1 MKKRKIVGICS
12 SVGNKAKATNNTYPI
27 IFINR
32 IFIEISHSY
41 NLIPII
47 LSPTVDIS
55 EIEQMANMIDF
66 LILTGGEDIHPQFY
80 NEVINYDYYEYN
92 ACNPTLERD
101 YFEIQ
106 LYSISKS
113 LGKSILGICR
123 GMQIIN
129 ISEGGT
135 LCQNI
140 DTYLEHSIRKDGWI
154 PYHSIKIKKNTILH
168 QLLDIEEYTVSSTHH
183 QCIKKL
189 GMNIVASAYSADGI
203 VEAIELC
210 SDKQKII
217 GFQGHIENIVP
228 NNLIFVYQLLLEEKN
243 GNLIFRYTTFNKK
256 DIPQIHR
263 RDFKAKINEYFGTN
277 ISVNFIF
284 EQSIRPEISG
294 KFAIIKTI

>member
-140 DTYLEHSIRKDGWI
+140 DTDSEDLKPNFSIISCLNSSSLAFTSLSPALFHSG
-154 PYHSIKIKKNTILH
+154 
-168 QLLDIEEYTVSSTHH
+168 
-183 QCIKKL
+183 
-189 GMNIVASAYSADGI
+189 
-203 VEAIELC
+203 
-210 SDKQKII
+210 
-217 GFQGHIENIVP
+217 
-228 NNLIFVYQLLLEEKN
+228 NNLNSLK
-243 GNLIFRYTTFNKK
+243 
-256 DIPQIHR
+256 P
-263 RDFKAKINEYFGTN
+263 
-277 ISVNFIF
+277 ISRSFSTV
-284 EQSIRPEISG
+284 ISNPS
-294 KFAIIKTI
+294 

>member
-32 IFIEISHSY
+32 VFIEISHSY

-106 LYSISKS
+106 LYK
-113 LGKSILGICR
+113 
-123 GMQIIN
+123 QII
-129 ISEGGT
+129 
-135 LCQNI
+135 
-140 DTYLEHSIRKDGWI
+140 RKV
-154 PYHSIKIKKNTILH
+154 
-168 QLLDIEEYTVSSTHH
+168 YTWH
-183 QCIKKL
+183 L
-189 GMNIVASAYSADGI
+189 
-203 VEAIELC
+203 
-210 SDKQKII
+210 
-217 GFQGHIENIVP
+217 
-228 NNLIFVYQLLLEEKN
+228 
-243 GNLIFRYTTFNKK
+243 
-256 DIPQIHR
+256 
-263 RDFKAKINEYFGTN
+263 
-277 ISVNFIF
+277 
-284 EQSIRPEISG
+284 
-294 KFAIIKTI
+294 

>member
-217 GFQGHIENIVP
+217 GFQGHIENI
-228 NNLIFVYQLLLEEKN
+228 LTY
-243 GNLIFRYTTFNKK
+243 YTEYNK
-256 DIPQIHR
+256 
-263 RDFKAKINEYFGTN
+263 
-277 ISVNFIF
+277 
-284 EQSIRPEISG
+284 
-294 KFAIIKTI
+294 IIKYILS

>member
-32 IFIEISHSY
+32 VFIEISHSY

-154 PYHSIKIKKNTILH
+154 PYHSIKIKKI
-168 QLLDIEEYTVSSTHH
+168 Q
-183 QCIKKL
+183 
-189 GMNIVASAYSADGI
+189 
-203 VEAIELC
+203 
-210 SDKQKII
+210 
-217 GFQGHIENIVP
+217 F
-228 NNLIFVYQLLLEEKN
+228 F
-243 GNLIFRYTTFNKK
+243 
-256 DIPQIHR
+256 
-263 RDFKAKINEYFGTN
+263 INY
-277 ISVNFIF
+277 
-284 EQSIRPEISG
+284 
-294 KFAIIKTI
+294 

>member
-135 LCQNI
+135 LCQ
-140 DTYLEHSIRKDGWI
+140 T
-154 PYHSIKIKKNTILH
+154 
-168 QLLDIEEYTVSSTHH
+168 
-183 QCIKKL
+183 
-189 GMNIVASAYSADGI
+189 
-203 VEAIELC
+203 
-210 SDKQKII
+210 
-217 GFQGHIENIVP
+217 
-228 NNLIFVYQLLLEEKN
+228 
-243 GNLIFRYTTFNKK
+243 
-256 DIPQIHR
+256 
-263 RDFKAKINEYFGTN
+263 
-277 ISVNFIF
+277 
-284 EQSIRPEISG
+284 
-294 KFAIIKTI
+294 

>member
-168 QLLDIEEYTVSSTHH
+168 QLLDIPKIRNRS
-183 QCIKKL
+183 QKL
-189 GMNIVASAYSADGI
+189 AFFSY
-203 VEAIELC
+203 LC
-210 SDKQKII
+210 S
-217 GFQGHIENIVP
+217 V
-228 NNLIFVYQLLLEEKN
+228 
-243 GNLIFRYTTFNKK
+243 NKK
-256 DIPQIHR
+256 CRHEIHYHHRHSPSFGHFQIDR
-263 RDFKAKINEYFGTN
+263 VACLTGR
-277 ISVNFIF
+277 
-284 EQSIRPEISG
+284 
-294 KFAIIKTI
+294 

>member
-32 IFIEISHSY
+32 VFIEISHSY

-217 GFQGHIENIVP
+217 GFQGHIENVLT
-228 NNLIFVYQLLLEEKN
+228 N
-243 GNLIFRYTTFNKK
+243 YTEYNK
-256 DIPQIHR
+256 
-263 RDFKAKINEYFGTN
+263 
-277 ISVNFIF
+277 
-284 EQSIRPEISG
+284 
-294 KFAIIKTI
+294 IIKYILS

>member
-140 DTYLEHSIRKDGWI
+140 DTYLEYDGGNSSDYI
-154 PYHSIKIKKNTILH
+154 NDYKRNKLTNPKYCIVGDSSLFITYNGDILGCF
-168 QLLDIEEYTVSSTHH
+168 QDFSGK
-183 QCIKKL
+183 C
-189 GMNIVASAYSADGI
+189 IVANIRNSNLKD
-203 VEAIELC
+203 
-210 SDKQKII
+210 II
-217 GFQGHIENIVP
+217 KH
-228 NNLIFVYQLLLEEKN
+228 
-243 GNLIFRYTTFNKK
+243 KK
-256 DIPQIHR
+256 DKVGR
-263 RDFKAKINEYFGTN
+263 YEFCSNCNSN
-277 ISVNFIF
+277 I
-284 EQSIRPEISG
+284 
-294 KFAIIKTI
+294 AILNID